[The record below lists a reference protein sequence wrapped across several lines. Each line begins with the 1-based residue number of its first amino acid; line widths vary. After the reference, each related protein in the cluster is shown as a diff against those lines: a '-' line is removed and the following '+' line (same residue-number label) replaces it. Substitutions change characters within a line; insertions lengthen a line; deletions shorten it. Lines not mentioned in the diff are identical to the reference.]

1 MRLPYAHSVFPALL
15 ALAIPGLASAG
26 TPDNPESAKQGETIP
41 GEDRV
46 LATPYSRGVDLIGH
60 SAIDGRKGNLIMAW
74 SGNCAYVADGI
85 SIDANGSLAPTTFG
99 PTSGVAVINVQD
111 PANPRVVRYL
121 QDKGA
126 LHATETLHAATTRT
140 RAILAASTY
149 GGVSGMGGP
158 DEGWLSI
165 YDVSDCADPTLLS
178 EMKWPEPVHT
188 VTVSPSGRYVYGPL
202 LNPFLGTGG
211 IAVMDI
217 ADPAKPRFVGKFE
230 ATRPDG
236 SSFEFSPHELVF
248 SPDERRIYVGVV
260 NSQGGD
266 LNHHFTKTKP
276 GIPSAESVGEDAG
289 GIYILDNSDFAR
301 GRANPRLRLIGT
313 VQHGGWHSP
322 VRARIGGKP
331 YLVNAG
337 ELGACPG
344 AWPKISSIKDERN
357 PEIVGEFRLE
367 MNRPENCPPRTGIEQ
382 ATGGL
387 VGRSGVASTHF
398 QDVDDAANTRLGL
411 FSFMFAGLRIVDLRK
426 PREPREVAYFKP
438 GDPCMSHVRYVP
450 KSGQIWFACS
460 ASGFY
465 VIEIKP
471 ELRKS
476 LGLPRVPARR

>member
-1 MRLPYAHSVFPALL
+1 
-15 ALAIPGLASAG
+15 
-26 TPDNPESAKQGETIP
+26 
-41 GEDRV
+41 
-46 LATPYSRGVDLIGH
+46 
-60 SAIDGRKGNLIMAW
+60 
-74 SGNCAYVADGI
+74 
-85 SIDANGSLAPTTFG
+85 
-99 PTSGVAVINVQD
+99 
-111 PANPRVVRYL
+111 
-121 QDKGA
+121 
-126 LHATETLHAATTRT
+126 
-140 RAILAASTY
+140 
-149 GGVSGMGGP
+149 
-158 DEGWLSI
+158 
-165 YDVSDCADPTLLS
+165 
-178 EMKWPEPVHT
+178 
-188 VTVSPSGRYVYGPL
+188 
-202 LNPFLGTGG
+202 
-211 IAVMDI
+211 
-217 ADPAKPRFVGKFE
+217 
-230 ATRPDG
+230 
-236 SSFEFSPHELVF
+236 
-248 SPDERRIYVGVV
+248 
-260 NSQGGD
+260 
-266 LNHHFTKTKP
+266 
-276 GIPSAESVGEDAG
+276 
-289 GIYILDNSDFAR
+289 
-301 GRANPRLRLIGT
+301 LIGT